1 MKKKSQKLNFRTM
14 KLSQKQIQFLALAIV
29 LALPLFTFAQD
40 AISTGLSSA
49 GQKIKGY
56 SDQVGTLILAIG
68 GVIGLVGGIR
78 VYTKWNNGD
87 HEINKEVVGWAG
99 SCVFLLL
106 TGTILKAFFG

>member
-1 MKKKSQKLNFRTM
+1 MKNKKISFRLTQEQV
-14 KLSQKQIQFLALAIV
+14 KFLFLLVV

-40 AISTGLSSA
+40 AISTGLTSA
-49 GQKIKGY
+49 GTKIKGY
-56 SDQVGTLILAIG
+56 SGQVGTLILAIG
-68 GVIGLVGGIR
+68 GIVGLVGGIR

-106 TGTILKAFFG
+106 TGTILTAFFG